1 MIKLAAFIAGFVL
14 TPTLVTLLYNV
25 DVDPRVVLAGV
36 VAVLAYLL
44 VKGGLLRWAALGVVV
59 GYVGFQAIVVWALSN
74 FE

>member
-44 VKGGLLRWAALGVVV
+44 IKGGLLRWAALGVVV
-59 GYVGFQAIVVWALSN
+59 GYVGFQAVIVWALSN